1 MKELKIGIE
10 GREEGSNRRNS
21 HGRKAGRKNK
31 RE

>member
-10 GREEGSNRRNS
+10 GREEGSNGRNS
-21 HGRKAGRKNK
+21 HGWKAGRKNK